1 MKLPH
6 RLRWLWLFTAIA
18 LIAVLAFAGCKD
30 DKKTGGKTP
39 GAGETPLAADQT
51 LRVRIAGEPQ
61 ALDPQ
66 VTGFDV
72 DISIVKQLFRGL
84 FYYDGPDMNVVP
96 SVAAKIPTQGDGI
109 SDDGLTYTIEL
120 RDDVTWSDGTPL
132 TANDFVYALRRLFD
146 PEAGA
151 TGYYYS
157 FYTAIVG
164 AEAAAAGT
172 GTLEDIGVTA
182 VNDTTLEIKLTRP
195 QPTLLTL
202 LAMWPAYPVRQDI
215 IEAKGDAWFEAGN
228 LIGNGPMVLSEW
240 VHQDHVTMTAD
251 PNYWGDDKPTIQ
263 TLVFRMIPDEP
274 KALIAYENNEI
285 DLAPI
290 PLPDTATFE
299 GNAEQL
305 KYEELTVFAWEFNNE
320 REPFD
325 NPEVRKAFSLATDRD
340 TYISAVRGG
349 VGHPTTS
356 WLPPGIPGYL
366 ETRCSEWA
374 FDKDKAQQV
383 LTDAGFPNG
392 EGLPE
397 VTLTFADSQAN
408 RLSFDFLQQ
417 QIEQNLG
424 FRIEVEVLESA
435 TYEDHYLAS
444 DFQVVLGGWGADY
457 ADPENWLP
465 QLFGTDASS
474 NQYKYSNTDFD
485 ALMDQAA
492 TELDNDKRIKL
503 YQDAEAILIDEDVG
517 VAPLFNRTR
526 NWLLKPYV
534 DGFTTTGLDGNVPGD
549 FFYNRVSILEH

>member
-1 MKLPH
+1 MNLAHKY
-6 RLRWLWLFTAIA
+6 RWLWLFAA
-18 LIAVLAFAGCKD
+18 VAVIAVLAFAGCKE
-30 DKKTGGKTP
+30 DKEAGKTP
-39 GAGETPLAADQT
+39 TAGETPLAADQT
-51 LRVRIAGEPQ
+51 LRVRLAGEPQ
-61 ALDPQ
+61 TLDPQ

-96 SVAAKIPTQGDGI
+96 AVATKLPTKGDGI

-120 RDDVTWSDGTPL
+120 RDDQTWSDGKPV
-132 TANDFVYALRRLFD
+132 TAGDFVYALKRLFD
-146 PEAGA
+146 PEVGA

-164 AEAAAAGT
+164 AEAAAAGE
-172 GTLEDIGVTA
+172 GSLDDIGVTA
-182 VNDTTLEIKLTRP
+182 VNDTTLEIKLTRQ

-202 LAMWPAYPVRQDI
+202 LAMWPAYPIRQDV
-215 IEAKGDAWFEAGN
+215 IEAKGDAWIDAGN
-228 LIGNGPMVLSEW
+228 LVGNGPMVLSEW
-240 VHQDHVTMTAD
+240 VHQDHITVTAN
-251 PNYWGDDKPTIQ
+251 PNYAGDDKPTLQKI
-263 TLVFRMIPDEP
+263 VFRMIPAEG
-274 KALIAYENNEI
+274 KALIAYQNNEI

-305 KYEELTVFAWEFNNE
+305 KYEELTVFAWEFNNTAA
-320 REPFD
+320 PFD
-325 NPEVRKAFSLATDRD
+325 NPDVRKAFGMATDRD

-349 VGHPTTS
+349 VGHATTS
-356 WLPPGIPGYL
+356 WLPPGIPGYDAS
-366 ETRCSEWA
+366 RGSA
-374 FDKDKAQQV
+374 FAFNKDKAVQA

-392 EGLPE
+392 AGLPE
-397 VTLTFADSQAN
+397 VTLTIADSEAG
-408 RLSFDFLQQ
+408 RLSAEFLQQ
-417 QIEQNLG
+417 QIKQNLG
-424 FRIEVEVLESA
+424 VDIKIEVLESA

-465 QLFGTDASS
+465 QLFGTDASG
-474 NQYKYSNTDFD
+474 NQYKYSNRDFD
-485 ALMDQAA
+485 DLMDEAA

-503 YQDAEAILIDEDVG
+503 YQDAEKILIDDDMG
-517 VAPLFNRTR
+517 VAPLFNRVR

-549 FFYNRVSILEH
+549 FFYNRVKILAH